1 MHILQLTSASLPK
14 SNSPPETLL
23 SLWEKA
29 PMKKNLGFEKA
40 SQNIFFEILSA
51 YVFVQ
56 QWLKMKEERE
66 IKTRLLNFMW

>member
-1 MHILQLTSASLPK
+1 
-14 SNSPPETLL
+14 
-23 SLWEKA
+23 
-29 PMKKNLGFEKA
+29 MKKNLGFEKA

-66 IKTRLLNFMW
+66 IKTRLLNFMWWSQKNPVLNDTLFIKQL

>member
-1 MHILQLTSASLPK
+1 
-14 SNSPPETLL
+14 
-23 SLWEKA
+23 
-29 PMKKNLGFEKA
+29 MKKNLGFEKA